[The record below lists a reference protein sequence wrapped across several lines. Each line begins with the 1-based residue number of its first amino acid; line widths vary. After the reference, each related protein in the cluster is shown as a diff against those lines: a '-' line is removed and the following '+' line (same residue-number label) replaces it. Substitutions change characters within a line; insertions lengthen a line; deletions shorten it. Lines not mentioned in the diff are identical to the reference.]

1 MCWRNLATFLVLVTA
16 SLSSLGCGGGDS
28 GPTLY
33 PVTGKLTK
41 GGQPF
46 AGVSITLTPTEG
58 KGSVGLIATSKDDG
72 TFEIITPQGGRG
84 APEGSYRVVLSKAAE
99 MDYSKPGAKP
109 KTSDEIPKKY
119 QSAQSSDQVID
130 VKKGGPNT
138 IEIAL

>member
-1 MCWRNLATFLVLVTA
+1 MRWRHFATFSAFCAVCLFG
-16 SLSSLGCGGGDS
+16 LGCGGGDA

-46 AGVSITLTPTEG
+46 PGVSITLTPTEG

-72 TFEIITPQGGRG
+72 TFEVITPQGGRG
-84 APEGSYRVVLSKAAE
+84 APEGTYRVVLSKPVE

-109 KTSDEIPKKY
+109 KASEDIPKKY
-119 QSAQSSDQVID
+119 QSAQSTDQVIE
-130 VKKGGPNT
+130 VKKSGPNT

>member
-1 MCWRNLATFLVLVTA
+1 MIWRSFAAFPLLGLTLI
-16 SLSSLGCGGGDS
+16 SILGCGGGDS

-46 AGVSITLTPTEG
+46 SGVTVTLSPTEG
-58 KGSVGLIATSKDDG
+58 KGSVGLIATTKDDG
-72 TFEIITPQGGRG
+72 TFDIITPQGGRG
-84 APEGSYRVVLSKAAE
+84 APEGTYRVVLSKTVE
-99 MDYSKPGAKP
+99 VDYSNPKAKP
-109 KTSDEIPKKY
+109 TASEDIPKKL